1 MNVEKTLA
9 NIMLRME
16 RHYFGKY
23 RGFVVD
29 NDDPS
34 HLGRLKLKVPSVLG
48 NDVVTGWALP
58 CAPYGGDA
66 NHGALFIPEQNAGV
80 WVEFEEGD
88 LEFPIWV
95 GTFWSSPSGNTELPK
110 TNGADGKEDGS
121 VQSPPTRKIIK
132 TKKGHTLQFEDKDN
146 EELVLLYEATNK
158 HTLKFNADG
167 IKITDSAHKH
177 DIEMSSSGIT
187 VTDGTNKNTIT
198 LDSNGMKLETQ
209 AGAKIEFNA
218 TGITVDAGS
227 GILTLTGTL
236 IKIGDGAMPAVRMG
250 DSGVGNMGA
259 PVPITVVSNT
269 KVLI

>member
-16 RHYFGKY
+16 RHFFGKY
-23 RGFVVD
+23 RAFVVD

-34 HLGRLKLKVPSVLG
+34 KLGRLKLHVPSVLG
-48 NDVVTGWALP
+48 NEVVTGWALP
-58 CAPYGGDA
+58 CAAYGGDA
-66 NHGALFIPEQNAGV
+66 NNGALFVPEVGAGV

-95 GTFWSSPSGNTELPK
+95 GTFWSSPSGNSELPK
-110 TNGADGKEDGS
+110 PNAADGSEDGE

-132 TKKGHTLQFEDKDN
+132 TKKGHTLQFEDADGDD
-146 EELVLLYEATNK
+146 LILLHEATNG
-158 HTLKFNADG
+158 HTIKLDADG
-167 IKITDSAHKH
+167 IKIVDGAHTH
-177 DIEMSSSGIT
+177 EVEMSSSGIT
-187 VTDGTNKNTIT
+187 VKDGTNSNTIT
-198 LDSNGMKLETQ
+198 LDSAGMKLETVS
-209 AGAKIEFNA
+209 GAKIEFTSA
-218 TGITVDAGS
+218 GITIDAGA
-227 GILTLTGTL
+227 GILTLTGML
-236 IKIGDGAMPAVRMG
+236 VKIGDGAVPAVRMG